1 MSDCR
6 SGRCSDRQVIPQAQ
20 VWQHEIPMAAPCSGG
35 SCSPRSFDRMPTRTL
50 DMPPAPYGR
59 SCDGGVC
66 QPSDSRAFV
75 LKPFD
80 KSQHESNIK
89 SNFDFTDGDY
99 SKALAKA
106 AREGKPL
113 VVVFASDRTPG
124 AMNSVDSVKSAQNS
138 RVGNEGWPVKDNA
151 VFVYVDSDKAAKTPE
166 LRDLM
171 NQKGISGDRARTIVY
186 NAEMGPDGKVKAV
199 ATALNNDR
207 SDFSGAQLASDI
219 HSAKAHSRPLNV
231 PEGKDAKEAFL
242 KPQEATPAPADRTGD
257 KSTQTAKLEA
267 KLAEQAQELEKMKQE
282 LLALR
287 LELLEARKNN
297 GRPRST
303 VTEPYFPP
311 ARERPSEDP
320 ISDILKTQ
328 LPTSTPQDVQP
339 KPPTL
344 GPIPREVV
352 PNPKT
357 RDGKPVEPDSNKP
370 GINKPEVKKPGAQVE
385 APPAAKAPE
394 APKVPQGAQSPKG
407 IDLLKPD
414 AKPKEDQPNQFEDK
428 RNQIRAAF
436 NNFSESEDRR
446 LNGAVATMKDDHPT
460 ATAEKTKWLRQQ
472 EDMNLLA
479 DGDIRAKLNNLGTYW
494 TGSGRRAD
502 EDALVEKRAQQ
513 WQDLRYQAANPGD
526 PNHKAKQ
533 FMLYEFMT
541 GKHTDGFNFGTEN
554 EYRVGHGGSALKTDR
569 EEWQKQAAKALV
581 EVIKKPGV
589 EHELATRLIID
600 GLNNPKVPVS
610 ARIELLAGIEHMAA
624 DTKNKYLDGHP
635 GPTAVAV
642 VVRSLLKS
650 HNEKEDN
657 GDFQRAAMD
666 KLVKMN
672 AEAAYGVIEYL
683 AREGGSDRTRQHA
696 RDHIVKLTQKTAK

>member
-20 VWQHEIPMAAPCSGG
+20 VWQHEIPMVSPCSGG

-66 QPSDSRAFV
+66 QPSDARALV

-80 KSQHESNIK
+80 KSQHENNIK
-89 SNFDFTDGDY
+89 NNFDFTDGDY

-138 RVGNEGWPVKDNA
+138 RVGNEGWPVKGNA
-151 VFVYVDSDKAAKTPE
+151 VFVYVDSDKAANTPE

-186 NAEMGPDGKVKAV
+186 NAEMGTDGKVKAV

-207 SDFSGAQLASDI
+207 SDFSGAQLAADI
-219 HSAKAHSRPLNV
+219 HSAKAYSRPLNV
-231 PEGKDAKEAFL
+231 PEGKDAKDAFL

-257 KSTQTAKLEA
+257 KSTHSQKLET

-282 LLALR
+282 LVALR
-287 LELLEARKNN
+287 LELLEARKNS
-297 GRPRST
+297 GRPRWPDN
-303 VTEPYFPP
+303 EPDFYPP
-311 ARERPSEDP
+311 RARPLSPLRPID
-320 ISDILKTQ
+320 DIVKPLGPQLK
-328 LPTSTPQDVQP
+328 PHDVLV

-344 GPIPREVV
+344 GPIPPEVV

-385 APPAAKAPE
+385 APPTAKAPE
-394 APKVPQGAQSPKG
+394 APKVPQSPKG

-414 AKPKEDQPNQFEDK
+414 AKPKEVDQPNQFEDK

-479 DGDIRAKLNNLGTYW
+479 DGDIREKLNNLGTYW

-554 EYRVGHGGSALKTDR
+554 DYRVGHGGSALKTDR

-589 EHELATRLIID
+589 EHELAARLIID

-610 ARIELLAGIEHMAA
+610 ARVELLAGIEHMAA

-696 RDHIVKLTQKTAK
+696 RDLISKVSAKSGK

>member
-1 MSDCR
+1 
-6 SGRCSDRQVIPQAQ
+6 
-20 VWQHEIPMAAPCSGG
+20 
-35 SCSPRSFDRMPTRTL
+35 
-50 DMPPAPYGR
+50 MPPAPYGR
-59 SCDGGVC
+59 SCDGGFC
-66 QPSDSRAFV
+66 QPTEAKAAFF
-75 LKPFD
+75 KPFD
-80 KSQHESNIK
+80 KNQHESNIRN
-89 SNFDFTDGDY
+89 NFDYTDKDF

-124 AMNSVDSVKSAQNS
+124 AMNAGDSVTSAQNS
-138 RVGNEGWPVKDNA
+138 RVGNESWPVKGNA
-151 VFVYVDSDKAAKTPE
+151 VFVYVDSDRAANNPE

-186 NAEMGPDGKVKAV
+186 NAEMGTDGKVKAV
-199 ATALNNDR
+199 PTALNNDR
-207 SDFSGAQLASDI
+207 SDFSGAQLAADI
-219 HSAKAHSRPLNV
+219 HSAKAYSRPLNV
-231 PEGKDAKEAFL
+231 PEASAERATAPKERNLTLEERFEMKLKELEKTQREINELAAELKLVRRNQERRNAQNPTDAQ
-242 KPQEATPAPADRTGD
+242 KPQETLPMPREAAP
-257 KSTQTAKLEA
+257 K
-267 KLAEQAQELEKMKQE
+267 
-282 LLALR
+282 
-287 LELLEARKNN
+287 
-297 GRPRST
+297 P
-303 VTEPYFPP
+303 EPKDGKPP
-311 ARERPSEDP
+311 AA
-320 ISDILKTQ
+320 
-328 LPTSTPQDVQP
+328 P
-339 KPPTL
+339 KPEP
-344 GPIPREVV
+344 
-352 PNPKT
+352 
-357 RDGKPVEPDSNKP
+357 RDGKPPAAP
-370 GINKPEVKKPGAQVE
+370 KPEPRDGK
-385 APPAAKAPE
+385 PPAGPNG
-394 APKVPQGAQSPKG
+394 PQG
-407 IDLLKPD
+407 IDILKPD
-414 AKPKEDQPNQFEDK
+414 AKPKEEDQLKQM
-428 RNQIRAAF
+428 RAAF
-436 NNFSESEDRR
+436 NNFSEAVDRR

-479 DGDIRAKLNNLGTYW
+479 DGDIRKKLNNLGTYF

-581 EVIKKPGV
+581 DVIKKPGV

-610 ARIELLAGIEHMAA
+610 ARIELLAGIEHMAK
-624 DTKNKYLDGHP
+624 DTQNKYLDGNP
-635 GPTAVAV
+635 RPTAVAV

-666 KLVKMN
+666 KLVQMN
-672 AEAAYGVIEYL
+672 AVEAYDVLGYM
-683 AREGGSDRTRQHA
+683 AREGGSDRTRQHV
-696 RDHIVKLTQKTAK
+696 RDIIAKLTQKTAK

>member
-20 VWQHEIPMAAPCSGG
+20 VWQHEIPMASPCSGG
-35 SCSPRSFDRMPTRTL
+35 SCTPRFDRMPTRTL
-50 DMPPAPYGR
+50 EMTPAPYGR

-66 QPSDSRAFV
+66 QPTEVRAPF
-75 LKPFD
+75 LQPFD
-80 KSQHESNIK
+80 KGQHESNIK
-89 SNFDFTDGDY
+89 NNFDFTDKDY

-124 AMNSVDSVKSAQNS
+124 AMNAGDSVKSAQNS
-138 RVGNEGWPVKDNA
+138 RVGNEGWPVKGNA
-151 VFVYVDSDKAAKTPE
+151 VFVYVDSDRAANNPE

-171 NQKGISGDRARTIVY
+171 NQKGITGDRARTIVY
-186 NAEMGPDGKVKAV
+186 NAEVGTDGKVKAIP
-199 ATALNNDR
+199 TALNNDR
-207 SDFSGAQLASDI
+207 SDFSGAQLAADI
-219 HSAKAHSRPLNV
+219 HSAKAYSRPLNV
-231 PEGKDAKEAFL
+231 PEASAERAAAPKERNLTLEERLEKKAKELEEMKKDFEAL
-242 KPQEATPAPADRTGD
+242 KAEMDMVRRNQD
-257 KSTQTAKLEA
+257 KRNA
-267 KLAEQAQELEKMKQE
+267 
-282 LLALR
+282 
-287 LELLEARKNN
+287 
-297 GRPRST
+297 
-303 VTEPYFPP
+303 
-311 ARERPSEDP
+311 
-320 ISDILKTQ
+320 
-328 LPTSTPQDVQP
+328 
-339 KPPTL
+339 
-344 GPIPREVV
+344 
-352 PNPKT
+352 PNPKAPT
-357 RDGKPVEPDSNKP
+357 PPGSDSPAPKPDAKDGKT
-370 GINKPEVKKPGAQVE
+370 
-385 APPAAKAPE
+385 PAAPN
-394 APKVPQGAQSPKG
+394 GPKG

-414 AKPKEDQPNQFEDK
+414 AKPKAVDQPNQFEDK

-446 LNGAVATMKDDHPT
+446 LNGAVATLKDDHPT

-472 EDMNLLA
+472 DDMNLLA

-513 WQDLRYQAANPGD
+513 WQDLRYQAANPTD

-610 ARIELLAGIEHMAA
+610 ARIELLAGIEHMAK
-624 DTKNKYLDGHP
+624 DTQNKYLDGHP
-635 GPTAVAV
+635 GPTAAAV

-657 GDFQRAAMD
+657 GDFQRAAMN
-666 KLVKMN
+666 KLVNMN

-696 RDHIVKLTQKTAK
+696 RDLISKVTPKSGK